1 MRCSAATRFF
11 GQWRRLWGSFA
22 QQLNNSTW
30 LKQRSHCA
38 RHQTTALDSLTHDIG
53 RHTDTGRCRPV
64 SSDVVRCRPATYMQI
79 ICKYTNNMAADVADI
94 VVASA
99 TFLYVFEE
107 ENDEKER
114 RRRIRRRLWRFW
126 IHDVNHRRE
135 VCDKVGL
142 YAWLKKAPCPV

>member
-1 MRCSAATRFF
+1 M
-11 GQWRRLWGSFA
+11 
-22 QQLNNSTW
+22 
-30 LKQRSHCA
+30 SH
-38 RHQTTALDSLTHDIG
+38 
-53 RHTDTGRCRPV
+53 
-64 SSDVVRCRPATYMQI
+64 DVVWQHA
-79 ICKYTNNMAADVADI
+79 CKLYANILTIMAADVADI

-142 YAWLKKAPCPV
+142 YA